1 MLRELFSYGT
11 RPQEIKALWRLRHS
25 DYYASPAGIDLKTS
39 GQKDDDLTFCF
50 NALRKVSRSFAVVIM
65 HLPEGL
71 REAVSVFYLVCRALD
86 TIEDD
91 PELNT
96 ALKHDLLC
104 SFHKLK
110 AEETH
115 ILQGIGD
122 KPDYQILVNHYDKV
136 LRVLASLNPSYQA
149 VILEIARRM
158 GEGMASY
165 VQRPIESLEDY
176 DLYCH
181 YVAGLVG
188 IGLSRLFE
196 VSGYEKPSPSRNDE
210 ASNAMGLFLQK
221 TNIIRDYLEDMQAGR
236 KFWPEVIWKPYAPS
250 LEKFLDN
257 VSDDYKL
264 ACLDALIADALR
276 HVPHCLT
283 YMESLSHPDIFRFCA
298 IPQVMAIAT
307 LAELFG
313 STDVYRKEVKIRKG
327 LAASM
332 MLETRSME
340 DVRQAFSRAARQM
353 RTRMTGRASEK
364 SVAEKLDTLHALTDP
379 DGPATLNRWLEQTQ
393 EQCLSSGKD
402 FVVDV
407 AIVGAGLAGTA
418 AALTLARRG
427 WKVLLVEKNERIP
440 ERIIGELMQPGGLE
454 MLEKLG
460 LSEALE
466 GIDAQEIEG
475 YSLIHDALDVVIPY
489 PQGKKGKAFHHKRF
503 LEKLRITAAA
513 HPHIQVLYAEAQKLI
528 VDEKNNRV
536 KGLWIQHEGKDMP
549 VFAALTLLADGPFSK
564 FRMEVCG
571 EKPLTTGFFLGLI
584 LENAPMPH
592 AAHGHVILA
601 GNHTCLVYPI
611 SSTEVR
617 ILIDFPPGAA
627 PKPGPELVQYLKKQ
641 LLPLLPDSLHES
653 FENAV
658 DKGDF
663 KAMPNHRFN
672 AAGFRLKGACL
683 LGDALNM
690 RHPLTGGGMTATL
703 TDVWALARLL
713 ENQNPAGL
721 SDTILNDKIR
731 LFIRKEHKANSTINI
746 LADALYRTM
755 KNPAMREACLYYLS
769 RGGRRASEPLALL
782 SAISRS
788 RRLLIQHFFRVALE
802 GAWKKLRSGSA
813 EGVRAALALTRDSVR
828 IIAPLLR
835 QELL

>member
-1 MLRELFSYGT
+1 MLRELLSHST
-11 RPQEIKALWRLRHS
+11 RPQELKALWRLRHS
-25 DYYASPAGIDLKTS
+25 DYHASPAGIDLKAS
-39 GQKDDDLTFCF
+39 AQKDDDLTFCY

-104 SFHKLK
+104 SFYHLK
-110 AEETH
+110 PEESR

-122 KPDYQILVNHYDKV
+122 KPDYRTLVNHYDKV
-136 LRVLASLNPSYQA
+136 LRVLESLNPAYQV
-149 VILEIARRM
+149 VILDIARRM
-158 GEGMASY
+158 GAGMASFI
-165 VQRPIESLEDY
+165 QRRIETLEDY

-188 IGLSRLFE
+188 IGLSKLFE
-196 VSGYEKPSPSRNDE
+196 VSGYEKPSSSRDEE

-221 TNIIRDYLEDMQAGR
+221 TNIIRDYLEDIQAGR
-236 KFWPEVIWKPYAPS
+236 KFWPEAVWKTYTPR
-250 LEKFLDN
+250 LEDLSNGVPEDR
-257 VSDDYKL
+257 KL

-276 HVPHCLT
+276 HVPQCLS
-283 YMESLSHPDIFRFCA
+283 YMESLTHPDIFRFCA

-313 STDVYRKEVKIRKG
+313 STDVYRREVKIRKG
-327 LAASM
+327 LAAAM
-332 MLETRSME
+332 MLDTRSMD

-364 SVAEKLDTLHALTDP
+364 AVVEKLDTLQALTDP
-379 DGPATLNRWLEQTQ
+379 DGPARLSRWLEQTR
-393 EQCLSSGKD
+393 EESKNSEKD
-402 FVVDV
+402 FAADV
-407 AIVGAGLAGTA
+407 AIVGAGLAGMA
-418 AALTLARRG
+418 AALSLARRG
-427 WKVLLVEKNERIP
+427 WRVLLVEKNERIP

-454 MLEKLG
+454 MLDKLG
-460 LSEALE
+460 LSDALKD
-466 GIDAQEIEG
+466 IDAQEIEG
-475 YSLIHDALDVVIPY
+475 YSLIHETQDVVIPY

-503 LEKLRITAAA
+503 LENLRRMAAA
-513 HPHIQVLYAEAQKLI
+513 HPHIRLMYAEAQKLI
-528 VDEKNNRV
+528 VDEKNKRV
-536 KGLWIQHEGKDMP
+536 KGLWIQHEGHEIP
-549 VFAALTLLADGPFSK
+549 AYASLTVLADGPFSK
-564 FRMEVCG
+564 FRMELCG
-571 EKPLTTGFFLGLI
+571 EKPITTGFFLGLI
-584 LENAPMPH
+584 LENTAMPH
-592 AAHGHVILA
+592 ASHGHVILA
-601 GNHTCLVYPI
+601 GHHTCLVYPI

-617 ILIDFPPGAA
+617 ILIDFPPDAA
-627 PKPGPELVQYLKKQ
+627 PKPGPELVHYLKKQ
-641 LLPLLPDSLHES
+641 LLPYLPASLHQA
-653 FENAV
+653 FEKAV

-672 AAGFRLKGACL
+672 TDAFRLKGACL

-703 TDVWALARLL
+703 TDVWALTRLL
-713 ENQNPAGL
+713 EKEDPAKL
-721 SDTILNDKIR
+721 SEVILNER
-731 LFIRKEHKANSTINI
+731 LRTFVRKEHKANSTINI
-746 LADALYRTM
+746 LADALYQTM
-755 KNPAMREACLYYLS
+755 KNPGMREACLYYLS

-782 SAISRS
+782 SAINRS
-788 RRLLIQHFFRVALE
+788 RRLLVMHFFRVALE
-802 GAWKKLRSGSA
+802 GAWKKLRSGTA
-813 EGVRAALALTRDSVR
+813 KGVREAVALTRDSVR